1 MRIAVNASLLDRR
14 PTGLGVYIEHMIV
27 SLLTLF
33 GDDERVTLY
42 TSVPERFVS
51 VTRGARIRRISS
63 RLEPR
68 YGTPAAL
75 ARLLWTQTL
84 FPLAAKGHELI
95 YNPTHHGVLWRRR
108 AQIITIHDL
117 LPLHFPAQYRLQ
129 HIYFRTVLPRLLK
142 TATAVVVDSEHT
154 RGDVQRA
161 YGTPLEK
168 IWVVHCGA
176 DHVRPHSGTDVD
188 LEEKYGLR
196 HYMLA
201 VGASYPHKNVMRAL
215 EAFAVAKRSVPD
227 LQFALIGGPSDYL
240 ASVKRYV
247 GEIGLTGVT
256 FLGYVEHRDLPQLY
270 SSAAAFIYPSLYE
283 GFGLPPLEAMVHRC
297 PAIVSRASS
306 LPEVCGEAAY
316 YVDPLSVEDMA
327 QAIIAV
333 VRSRALQD
341 ELRFKGAQRASLYT
355 WDNAAKQVYSVFQHV
370 VHGSP
375 APRQVVV
382 A

>member
-1 MRIAVNASLLDRR
+1 MRIAINASLLDRR
-14 PTGLGVYIEHMIV
+14 PTGLGVYIEHMIA

-33 GDDERVTLY
+33 GDDDRVTIY
-42 TSVPERFVS
+42 TSVPERFVG
-51 VTRGARIRRISS
+51 VTRGSRIQRISS
-63 RLEPR
+63 HLEPR
-68 YGTPAAL
+68 HGKPAAL

-95 YNPTHHGVLWRRR
+95 YNPTHHGVLWRREG
-108 AQIITIHDL
+108 QIITIHDL
-117 LPLHFPAQYRLQ
+117 LPLHFPAQYRMQ
-129 HIYFRTVLPRLLK
+129 HVYFRIVLPRLLK

-154 RGDVQRA
+154 RGDVHRS

-168 IWVVHCGA
+168 VWVVHCGA
-176 DHVRPHSGTDVD
+176 DHVRPHSGVDVD

-196 HYMLA
+196 HYILA

-215 EAFAVAKRSVPD
+215 DAFAVAKRSVPD

-240 ASVKRYV
+240 ESVKRYV
-247 GEIGLTGVT
+247 GQIGLTDVK
-256 FLGYVEHRDLPQLY
+256 LPGYVDHRDLPQLY

-316 YVDPLSVEDMA
+316 YVDPLVVDDMA
-327 QAIIAV
+327 KAITAV
-333 VRSRALQD
+333 VGSRALQD
-341 ELRFKGAQRASLYT
+341 ELRFKGVQRAALYT
-355 WDNAAKQVYSVFQHV
+355 WDNAAKRLLSVFEHV
-370 VHGSP
+370 AHGSP